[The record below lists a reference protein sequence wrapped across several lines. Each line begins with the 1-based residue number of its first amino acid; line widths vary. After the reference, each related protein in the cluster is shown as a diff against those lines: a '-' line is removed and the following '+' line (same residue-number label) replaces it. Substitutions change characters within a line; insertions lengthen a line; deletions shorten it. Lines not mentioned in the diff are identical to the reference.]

1 MKKLILILGIIT
13 FSCTQEESLPAPQV
27 TQPTTNT
34 HTIVYNLEGTY
45 NCYNWVADQTTGIT
59 THLEI
64 DMHTQTQTNISF
76 TLNQYLSSGMVQ
88 LINSRSASIDSNYFD
103 TGSTLMSQRYKGYLV
118 NDSTLR
124 VTEYAIGATG
134 QTKDF
139 IKE

>member
-13 FSCTQEESLPAPQV
+13 FSCTQEENLPAPQV

-34 HTIVYNLEGTY
+34 NTIVHNLEGTY
-45 NCYNWVADQTTGIT
+45 NCYDWVSDQTTGAT

-64 DMHTQTQTNISF
+64 DMYTQTQTNIFF
-76 TLNQYLSSGMVQ
+76 TLNQHLSSGMIQ
-88 LINSRSASIDSNYFD
+88 LINSNLASIDSNYFN
-103 TGSTLMSQRYKGYLV
+103 TGPTLISQRYKGHLI

-124 VTEYAIGATG
+124 VTEYAIGVTG